1 MYSFLLAIIYAA
13 FISLGLPDS
22 LLGSAW
28 PVMHEM
34 LGVPVS
40 WAGLVTMIISAGTI
54 VSSLFSDRL
63 TRKFGA
69 GSVTA
74 VSVLM
79 TAAALFGFSISNE
92 FWMLCLWAVPY
103 GLGAGAV
110 DAALNNYVALHY
122 SSRDMSWLH
131 CFWGVGT
138 IISPYIMSYSLT
150 GGLGWQQGYRIVS
163 FLQLCLTAV
172 LFLSLPVWKKARLSQ
187 QAASREMK
195 EAAAK
200 ETALPEGTAAAEET
214 AAAESARS
222 LTLRQA
228 LRIRGVVM
236 VLIAFF
242 SYCAMEQTA
251 LLWASSYLVQFRGI
265 DASVAARFASMFCIG
280 ITAGRFLSGFVADR
294 FGDKRMIRIGT
305 LVVFAGILLVA
316 VPVKMDQVSLTG
328 LIIIGFGCAPIYPSI
343 IHATPDH
350 FGRENSQAIIGIQ
363 MACAYVGT
371 TLMPPLFGVLSSVV
385 GIGLFSGYLFLLAVL
400 MLAASE
406 RLNRLVR

>member
-163 FLQLCLTAV
+163 FLQLCLAAV

-187 QAASREMK
+187 QAAARMVK

-200 ETALPEGTAAAEET
+200 GMAAAEGAAVAEET
-214 AAAESARS
+214 AAAESAKP

-228 LRIRGVVM
+228 LRIRGVGL

-242 SYCAMEQTA
+242 SYCALEQTA
-251 LLWASSYLVQFRGI
+251 MLWASSYLVQFRGI

-316 VPVKMDQVSLTG
+316 VPVKMDQVSLAG
-328 LIIIGFGCAPIYPSI
+328 LIVIGFGCAPIYPSI

-350 FGRENSQAIIGIQ
+350 FGRENSQAVIGIQ

-371 TLMPPLFGVLSSVV
+371 TLMPPLFGVLSSVA
-385 GIGLFSGYLFLLAVL
+385 GIGLFSGYLFLFAVL

>member
-1 MYSFLLAIIYAA
+1 MYSLLLVIIYAA

-54 VSSLFSDRL
+54 ISSLFSDWL

-69 GSVTA
+69 GPVTA

-79 TAAALFGFSISNE
+79 TAAALFGFSISSE
-92 FWMLCLWAVPY
+92 FWMLCLWAIPY

-138 IISPYIMSYSLT
+138 IISPYIMSHSLM
-150 GGLGWQQGYRIVS
+150 GGLGWQQGYRTVS
-163 FLQLCLTAV
+163 LLQLGLTAV
-172 LFLSLPVWKKARLSQ
+172 LFLSLSVWKKAHLSQ
-187 QAASREMK
+187 QAAVRAVK
-195 EAAAK
+195 EAAA
-200 ETALPEGTAAAEET
+200 EGTPAV
-214 AAAESARS
+214 ESAKP
-222 LTLRQA
+222 LTLLQA
-228 LRIRGVVM
+228 LQIRGVWL

-242 SYCAMEQTA
+242 SYCALEQTTM
-251 LLWASSYLVQFRGI
+251 LWASSFLVQSRGI

-280 ITAGRFLSGFVADR
+280 ITAGRFLCGFVADR
-294 FGDKRMIRIGT
+294 MGDKRMIRLGT
-305 LVVFAGILLVA
+305 LVVFLGIVLVA
-316 VPVKMDQVSLTG
+316 VPVQMDQLALAG
-328 LIIIGFGCAPIYPSI
+328 LIVIGFGCAPIYPSI

-371 TLMPPLFGVLSSVV
+371 TLMPPLFGVLSSVW
-385 GIGLFSGYLFLLAVL
+385 GIGLFAGYLFLFALL

-406 RLNRLVR
+406 RLNYLEKKRRRR